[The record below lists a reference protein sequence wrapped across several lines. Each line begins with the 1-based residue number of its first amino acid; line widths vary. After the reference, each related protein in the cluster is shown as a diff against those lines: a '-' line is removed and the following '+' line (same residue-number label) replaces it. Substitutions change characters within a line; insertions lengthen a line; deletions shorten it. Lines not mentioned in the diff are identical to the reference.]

1 MHRGNKK
8 AKGESRME
16 NPSKDIFRGVNILDP
31 KDLLSWAQ
39 DNSDAGRQK
48 LAKAVSQF
56 FEDRQLNETEQSLAS
71 EILLNLIRQAEL
83 DLREALAER
92 LSVHKNIPPEVIVYL
107 ANDHIAVARQ
117 VLMHSPVL
125 NDVDLVYIIS
135 SKGEDHS
142 RLIAQRDGISPLV
155 ADRLIDG
162 GDVETM
168 LNLIDN
174 QRAHLQKA
182 SMKKLA
188 KASLRSEELQAP
200 LLRRPEVD
208 TDIAIDLYMIV
219 SQALRKEI
227 AERFLLPPQVLE
239 QSLEDLIH
247 ELSNEAKGM
256 RETTSDMVSLAR
268 RFEERKDISA
278 DLMIKTLRR
287 GQVGFFLA
295 LFAERTGLMPD
306 HVVRMVQKDGGK
318 PFVVACRHI
327 GMMKSEFASIFLLSR
342 GIRTGDKIVDQRELA
357 MALKNFDAI
366 RDFDVQ
372 RIMKT
377 WVNNPDLI

>member
-8 AKGESRME
+8 AEGESKME
-16 NPSKDIFRGVNILDP
+16 VPSKDIFRGVNILDP

-39 DNSDAGRQK
+39 DTSDAGRQK

-92 LSVHKNIPPEVIVYL
+92 LSIQRNIPPEVIVYL
-107 ANDHIAVARQ
+107 ANDHITVARQ

-142 RLIAQRDGISPLV
+142 RLIAKRDGISPLV

-174 QRAHLQKA
+174 QRVHLQKA

-256 RETTSDMVSLAR
+256 RETSPDMISLAR

-295 LFAERTGLMPD
+295 LFAERTGLMPE
-306 HVVRMVQKDGGK
+306 HIVRMVQKDGGK